1 MPLKAAPVRQSP
13 VRCRLSFWVRRRE
26 TGEGGFLDVLGVR
39 GQGKVRQGAGRVR
52 EVGRDAGAER
62 VMGCEMWGA
71 VVQNARGEGDEL
83 VAHNGGKMRCAG
95 CRAVPLLHLMGM

>member
-1 MPLKAAPVRQSP
+1 M
-13 VRCRLSFWVRRRE
+13 
-26 TGEGGFLDVLGVR
+26 LGVR

-83 VAHNGGKMRCAG
+83 AAHNGGKTHCAG
-95 CRAVPLLHLMGM
+95 YQVVFPTASYGHVVGC